1 MYMHVSK
8 SRRRSGFLLLPLF
21 RFLEKKFAMCPW
33 REPESHLR
41 CVESSRDEGCP
52 AGRAFAVPP
61 LHLLRSRSGAFLL
74 FTLKAASVWW
84 LWFTFSR
91 EFECWENVFMLKN
104 IRSFLELVS
113 LCACVSH
120 LQPLIRS
127 VIHVLFS
134 SYKVLYPQSHLN
146 ERKFFSWVIKLFKDA
161 AAKVWTCQTE
171 RKK

>member
-1 MYMHVSK
+1 MYMHVSR

-52 AGRAFAVPP
+52 AGRALAVPP

-74 FTLKAASVWW
+74 FTLKAASQLQSGGCDSLFHGVWV
-84 LWFTFSR
+84 LGKCFYVKR
-91 EFECWENVFMLKN
+91 YQK
-104 IRSFLELVS
+104 FLESVS

-127 VIHVLFS
+127 VLHVLFS
-134 SYKVLYPQSHLN
+134 SYEVLYPQSHLN
-146 ERKFFSWVIKLFKDA
+146 ERKLFSWVLKLFKDA
-161 AAKVWTCQTE
+161 AAKVWTCQT
-171 RKK
+171 